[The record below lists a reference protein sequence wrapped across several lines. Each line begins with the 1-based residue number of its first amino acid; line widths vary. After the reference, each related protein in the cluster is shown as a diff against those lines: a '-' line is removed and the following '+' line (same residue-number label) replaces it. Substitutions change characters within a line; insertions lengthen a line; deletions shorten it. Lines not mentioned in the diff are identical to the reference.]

1 MAFICGSHLPVPRPL
16 LQPTDRPATCPFLPL
31 PSHLTG
37 APPPINMH
45 RLQLTHSFI
54 HLAAARFHGLSARKP
69 GPNESEPPHQNPR
82 TAPIQYHPTVHSR
95 PNQTKTVQTKP
106 SKPTVQRE
114 AAAVACHSVF
124 QALSLFSR
132 LFPRFGYEMSGEW
145 VDSCLLSIESLLYS
159 AYVCMYT
166 HVYVRTHL
174 CVHPRVYILRA

>member
-45 RLQLTHSFI
+45 RIQLTHSFI

-82 TAPIQYHPTVHSR
+82 TAPIQYHPTVQSR
-95 PNQTKTVQTKP
+95 PNQTKTVQTDG
-106 SKPTVQRE
+106 PTGSRSR
-114 AAAVACHSVF
+114 CMP
-124 QALSLFSR
+124 LSL
-132 LFPRFGYEMSGEW
+132 SGFQPFQSALPPIW
-145 VDSCLLSIESLLYS
+145 VRNERRMGGLMPPVHRITPVLCI
-159 AYVCMYT
+159 CMYVHT
-166 HVYVRTHL
+166 CICAYALVCAPT
-174 CVHPRVYILRA
+174 CVHT